1 MRLLRPLANGLVATT
16 AVMCAVFGAPATAQ
30 AAPSKPT
37 PTAFP
42 IGALATIY
50 QSDVHGSD
58 LIYWPVISSFTDIR
72 KNHPA
77 TISENL
83 EKSVAINNAAQN
95 DPALRKRAL
104 DDAYAIDGLSQ
115 KQLHAMTDAFGSEL
129 GADVRQ
135 ALAEKRLPKVTA
147 LVDTLAARG
156 QGIASSTLVE
166 KEISDNPRPYK
177 VAPNRIKV
185 YNLPGKT
192 DEDVLSSGSS
202 YPSGHTASAMIR
214 TGLLALMVPEFAP
227 QLLARGSEAG
237 YHRVVLGVH
246 YPLDVIAGRMV
257 ADAAVAD
264 RYADPRFRPLIVAAG
279 QELRAEL
286 EWRCGAALST
296 CIARDTPYRSTPGAL
311 ADYDARM
318 SYGLSRIGSPSAAFV
333 VPPTAVDLVL
343 RAHPRLTRTQAT
355 DLLRRTAY
363 PAGYPLDDQRP
374 GAQSWQRL
382 DLARAYAYAAS

>member
-50 QSDVHGSD
+50 QSDAHGSD

-374 GAQSWQRL
+374 GTQSWQRL
-382 DLARAYAYAAS
+382 DLARAYAAS

>member
-50 QSDVHGSD
+50 QSDAHGSD

-343 RAHPRLTRTQAT
+343 RAHPRLTRTQAA

-363 PAGYPLDDQRP
+363 PAGYPLDDQKP

-382 DLARAYAYAAS
+382 DLARAYAVPR

>member
-1 MRLLRPLANGLVATT
+1 MRLPRQLASGLVATT

-30 AAPSKPT
+30 AAPPKPT

-42 IGALATIY
+42 VGALATLY

-58 LIYWPVISSFTDIR
+58 VIYWPVISSFTDIR
-72 KNHPA
+72 AHHPV
-77 TISENL
+77 TMSENL
-83 EKSVAINNAAQN
+83 EKAVAINNAAQD

-115 KQLHAMTDAFGSEL
+115 KQLHAMTDAFGTEL

-135 ALAEKRLPKVTA
+135 ALTEKRLPKVTA
-147 LVDTLAARG
+147 LIDTLAARG

-192 DEDVLSSGSS
+192 DEDVLSGGSS

-214 TGLLALMVPEFAP
+214 TGLLALMIPELAP
-227 QLLARGSEAG
+227 QFLARGSEAG

-286 EWRCGAALST
+286 EWRCRAVLST
-296 CIARDTPYRSTPGAL
+296 CITRDTPYRSTPDAL
-311 ADYDARM
+311 ADYNARM

-333 VPPTAVDLVL
+333 VPPMAVDLVL
-343 RAHPRLTRTQAT
+343 RAHPRLTRAQAT

-382 DLARAYAYAAS
+382 DLARAYAAR

>member
-50 QSDVHGSD
+50 QSDAHGSD